1 VAAFGRVEGR
11 GVGWLVSA
19 LKDVTGRARSRH
31 LFIIDA
37 LGVTSAS
44 LVALALWLDAP
55 PYPALVGPY
64 LWVVG
69 IVVATLLAVSIA
81 LGLYRYSW
89 HHASI
94 HDMGRIITCAT
105 LGTIAAAGI
114 VSVASALRPPAAGD
128 APAFAFWLIQWGATL
143 SVLAVSRFTIRAASE
158 MSIDGPGAS
167 AIDKQRTLLYGAGWA
182 GVMMARSAI
191 RTPGAGVIP
200 VGFLDDDP
208 DLMGRRVYGRLV
220 FGALE
225 ALPRAVRATGA
236 TALLVTMPNASGAV
250 VREIVKVAMA
260 NGLQVRIVPP
270 VSDLLDGR
278 LDASRIRSIRVEDLL
293 RRSPA
298 MDRGPDVKGRLAG
311 RTVVITGAA
320 GSIGSELARQVLAS
334 CPRRVALVDQAES
347 DLYLLHRDLERRA
360 GRRELSVRHADVQ
373 VTSHLIDVTDR
384 AAMARL
390 FKELDADVVLHAAA
404 YKHVPVLEDHPSQA
418 VNVNIGGTMSVV
430 DAAIDAGVE
439 RFVLVSTDK
448 AVWPSSVMGASKR
461 VAEMIVSDAARRT
474 GGNYISVRF
483 GNVLGS
489 NGSVVPIFQ
498 EQLEKGLPLTI
509 TDPDMTRYFMT
520 IPEAAWLI
528 IGAATLDHGSGLYV
542 LDMGEPVRIIDVA
555 RDLARLAGRDP
566 DDLPIEVVG
575 LRRGEKLHEELF
587 YDHER
592 VRVTEVPKVLRAET
606 PRPPL
611 DVRDAAIGLLALAM
625 DGGGQ
630 DLPAALHAYVRA
642 SVQADEVPGRKHH
655 DGARSASP
663 DAAESSADLRQV
675 VSIPV
680 HGVGVSDRRSAP
692 RLAEEPAGAKSPS

>member
-1 VAAFGRVEGR
+1 MAASGRVGGR
-11 GVGWLVSA
+11 VVTWLVSA
-19 LKDVTGRARSRH
+19 LKDATHRVRSRH

-37 LGVTSAS
+37 LGVTTAS
-44 LVALALWLDAP
+44 LVALAFWLDAP

-69 IVVATLLAVSIA
+69 IIVATLLAVSIA
-81 LGLYRYSW
+81 LGFYRFSW
-89 HHASI
+89 RHASI
-94 HDMGRIITCAT
+94 HDVSRIITCAT
-105 LGTIAAAGI
+105 LSTLAAAII
-114 VSVASALRPPAAGD
+114 VTTAIAFRPPAAEDG
-128 APAFAFWLIQWGATL
+128 PALTFWLMQWALTL
-143 SVLAVSRFTIRAASE
+143 SVLSVSRLIISAASE
-158 MSIDGPGAS
+158 MSIDRIGTS
-167 AIDKQRTLLYGAGWA
+167 ATSGQRTLLYGAGWA
-182 GVMMARSAI
+182 GVTMARSAV
-191 RTPGAGVIP
+191 RTPGAGIVP

-208 DLMGRRVYGRLV
+208 DLAGRLVDGRLV

-236 TALLVTMPNASGAV
+236 TALLVTMPNAPGAV
-250 VREIVKVAMA
+250 IREIVRVAVA
-260 NGLQVRIVPP
+260 NGLKVRTVPP

-278 LDASRIRSIRVEDLL
+278 FDTSRIRSIRVEDLL

-298 MDRGPDVKGRLAG
+298 TDRRPDVEEHLAG

-334 CPRRVALVDQAES
+334 GPRHIALVDQAES
-347 DLYLLHRDLERRA
+347 ELYLLYRDLERQA
-360 GRRELSVRHADVQ
+360 RRRQSSVTHAAIE
-373 VTSHLIDVTDR
+373 VTSHLVDVTNR

-390 FKELDADVVLHAAA
+390 LKDLDADVVLHAAA
-404 YKHVPVLEDHPSQA
+404 YKHVPMLEDHPSQA
-418 VNVNIGGTMSVV
+418 VSVNIGGTMSVV
-430 DAAIDAGVE
+430 DAAIEAGVE

-448 AVWPSSVMGASKR
+448 AVRPSSVMGASKR

-498 EQLEKGLPLTI
+498 DQLEKGLPLTI

-528 IGAATLDHGSGLYV
+528 IGAATLDHGNGLYV

-555 RDLARLAGRDP
+555 RDVARLAGRDP
-566 DDLPIEVVG
+566 DDWPIEVVG
-575 LRRGEKLHEELF
+575 LRQGEKLHEELF

-592 VRVTEVPKVLRAET
+592 VRVTEVPKVLRAEA
-606 PRPPL
+606 PRPPD
-611 DVRDAAIGLLALAM
+611 DVRDAAIGLLELAA
-625 DGGGQ
+625 DGDRP
-630 DLPAALHAYVRA
+630 DLSAALHAYVRA
-642 SVQADEVPGRKHH
+642 SSRADEVAAIKDRE
-655 DGARSASP
+655 GAPSAGP
-663 DAAESSADLRQV
+663 EDAKSSVVLRHV

-680 HGVGVSDRRSAP
+680 HEVGVNDPRFAP
-692 RLAEEPAGAKSPS
+692 HLAEEPAGAKSPD

>member
-1 VAAFGRVEGR
+1 MAASGRVEGR
-11 GVGWLVSA
+11 VLAWLVPA

-37 LGVTSAS
+37 LGVTIAS
-44 LVALALWLDAP
+44 LLALAFWLDAP
-55 PYPALVGPY
+55 PSPGLVGPY

-69 IVVATLLAVSIA
+69 IVVAALLAVNIV
-81 LGLYRYSW
+81 LGLYRSSW
-89 HHASI
+89 RHASI
-94 HDMGRIITCAT
+94 RDMGRIIACAS

-114 VSVASALRPPAAGD
+114 ASVASALRPPAAGD
-128 APAFAFWLIQWGATL
+128 VPAPTFWFIQWALTL
-143 SVLAVSRFTIRAASE
+143 SVVAVSRFTIRAASDL
-158 MSIDGPGAS
+158 SIDGPGAG
-167 AIDKQRTLLYGAGWA
+167 ATRQQRTLLYGAGWA

-208 DLMGRRVYGRLV
+208 DLKGRRVDGRPV

-250 VREIVKVAMA
+250 VREIVEVAMA
-260 NGLQVRIVPP
+260 NGLQVRMVPP
-270 VSDLLDGR
+270 VSDLLDGH
-278 LDASRIRSIRVEDLL
+278 LDASRIRNIRVEDLL

-298 MDRGPDVKGRLAG
+298 MDHGPVVQERLAG

-334 CPRRVALVDQAES
+334 CPRRIALVDQAES
-347 DLYLLHRDLERRA
+347 ELYLIYRDLEHRA
-360 GRRELSVRHADVQ
+360 AHRQRSMRSGVVQ
-373 VTSHLIDVTDR
+373 VTAHLVDVTDR

-390 FKELDADVVLHAAA
+390 LKDLDADVVLHAAA

-418 VNVNIGGTMSVV
+418 VIVNIGGTMSVV
-430 DAAIDAGVE
+430 DAALDAGVE

-448 AVWPSSVMGASKR
+448 AVKPSSVMGASKR
-461 VAEMIVSDAARRT
+461 VAEMIVSDAARRN

-498 EQLEKGLPLTI
+498 DQLEKGLPLTI

-528 IGAATLDHGSGLYV
+528 LGAATLDHGNSLYV
-542 LDMGEPVRIIDVA
+542 LDMGEPVRIMDLA

-575 LRRGEKLHEELF
+575 FRQGEKLHEELF
-587 YDHER
+587 YDDER
-592 VRVTEVPKVLRAET
+592 VQVTDVPKVLRAES
-606 PRPPL
+606 PRPPHG
-611 DVRDAAIGLLALAM
+611 VRDAAIGLLALAA
-625 DGGGQ
+625 DGGRR

-642 SVQADEVPGRKHH
+642 AIEA
-655 DGARSASP
+655 DGAPGSTHRDRARSP
-663 DAAESSADLRQV
+663 GPGAAEARGKLRQV
-675 VSIPV
+675 VAIPV
-680 HGVGVSDRRSAP
+680 QKGGLNGRRPAP
-692 RLAEEPAGAKSPS
+692 RSVAEPTGAKTPN